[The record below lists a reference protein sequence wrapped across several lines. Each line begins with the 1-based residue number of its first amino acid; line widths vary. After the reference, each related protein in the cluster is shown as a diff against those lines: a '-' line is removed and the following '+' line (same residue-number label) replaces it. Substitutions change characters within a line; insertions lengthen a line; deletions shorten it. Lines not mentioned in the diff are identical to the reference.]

1 MTTQHEPAPVRI
13 ERLPTADGHVI
24 GHITLDHPA
33 TLNALTPAIVAA
45 IAGALHDWAA
55 DPAVVAVLMD
65 SSSEKAFSAGA
76 NLQAMY
82 RAIRTDDASARDAA
96 TLAFF
101 APEYR
106 LDHDIHHYPKPV
118 IAWMHGIVM
127 GGGVGLACGA
137 SHRVVTATTKFAMPE
152 IAIGLFPDVGGSW
165 FLQRMPARIGRYL
178 ALTGARLGP
187 ADTIALGM
195 ADLPIAHD
203 RKADVVAALV
213 AASWGADAA
222 GHRARVDAVLQG
234 AADWS
239 ALPAAEFMAHLAGV
253 AAIAN
258 TASPEGFLGAIT
270 DAAAKDPWFEPHR
283 QALVH
288 GSPAS
293 AALSWALQDRLH
305 GASLAEVLRLELA
318 AAMGCAADGDFAE
331 GIRALIV
338 DKDKSPKWRWSTLA
352 EAAANVETL
361 LQPRWTGTHPLA
373 DL

>member
-1 MTTQHEPAPVRI
+1 MTTSHEPAPVRI
-13 ERLPTADGHVI
+13 ERLPTTDGHAI
-24 GHITLDHPA
+24 GRITLDHPA

-45 IAGALHDWAA
+45 IDGALGEWAA
-55 DPAVVAVLMD
+55 DAGIVAVLMD

-82 RAIRTDDASARDAA
+82 RAIRTDDAAARDAA

-106 LDHDIHHYPKPV
+106 LDHDIHDYPKPV

-195 ADLPIAHD
+195 ADLPIPHE
-203 RKADVVAALV
+203 RKADVIAALI
-213 AASWGADAA
+213 ASPWDGDANE
-222 GHRARVDAVLQG
+222 HRARVDAVLQG

-239 ALPAAEFMAHLAGV
+239 ALPAAEFMAHLPGV
-253 AAIAN
+253 AAVAN
-258 TASPEGFLGAIT
+258 TASPEAFLQALT
-270 DAAAKDPWFEPHR
+270 AAAAADPWFEPHR
-283 QALVH
+283 HALVH

-293 AALSWALQDRLH
+293 AALSWMLQERLH
-305 GASLAEVLRLELA
+305 GASLADVLRLELA

-338 DKDKSPKWRWSTLA
+338 DKDKSPRWRWTTLA
-352 EAAANVETL
+352 EAGANVGAL
-361 LQPRWTGTHPLA
+361 LQPRWTGEHPLA

>member
-1 MTTQHEPAPVRI
+1 LTITHEPAPVRI
-13 ERLPTADGHVI
+13 ARLATTDGHVI

-45 IAGALHDWAA
+45 IAGALHDWVA

-82 RAIRTDDASARDAA
+82 RAIRTDDAAARDAA

-106 LDHDIHHYPKPV
+106 LDHVIHHYPKPV

-195 ADLPIAHD
+195 ADLPIAHE

-213 AASWGADAA
+213 AAPWGDDAS
-222 GHRARVDAVLQG
+222 GHRNCVDASLQA
-234 AADWS
+234 AADW
-239 ALPAAEFMAHLAGV
+239 AMVPAVEFMAHLAAI

-258 TASPEGFLGAIT
+258 TASPEAFLAAIT
-270 DAAAKDPWFEPHR
+270 EAAATDPWFEPHR

-293 AALSWALQDRLH
+293 ATLSWALQDRLH

-352 EAAANVETL
+352 EAGANVETL

>member
-1 MTTQHEPAPVRI
+1 LTTSHEPAPVRI
-13 ERLPTADGHVI
+13 EWLATADGHAI
-24 GHITLDHPA
+24 GRITLDHPA
-33 TLNALTPAIVAA
+33 SLNALTPAIVAA
-45 IAGALHDWAA
+45 IADALREWAA
-55 DPAVVAVLMD
+55 DAAVVAVLLD

-82 RAIRTDDASARDAA
+82 RAISTDNAAARDAA

-106 LDHDIHHYPKPV
+106 LDHVIHHFPKPV
-118 IAWMHGIVM
+118 VAWMHGVVM

-165 FLQRMPARIGRYL
+165 FLQRMPARVGRYL

-195 ADLPIAHD
+195 ADLPIAHE

-213 AASWGADAA
+213 AAQWGGDPA

-239 ALPAAEFMAHLAGV
+239 ALPAAEFMAHLPRI

-258 TASPEGFLGAIT
+258 TASPAAFL
-270 DAAAKDPWFEPHR
+270 AALTAVAATDPWFEPHR
-283 QALVH
+283 QTLVH

-305 GASLAEVLRLELA
+305 GASLADVLRLELA

-338 DKDKSPKWRWSTLA
+338 DKDKSPKWRWRSLA
-352 EAAANVETL
+352 EAGANVGTL
-361 LQPRWTGTHPLA
+361 LQPRWTGPHPLA

>member
-1 MTTQHEPAPVRI
+1 MTTHHEPAPVRI
-13 ERLPTADGHVI
+13 ELLSTADGHGI
-24 GHITLDHPA
+24 GRITLDHPA

-45 IAGALHDWAA
+45 ISGALHGWAA

-165 FLQRMPARIGRYL
+165 FLQRMPARLGRYL

-187 ADTIALGM
+187 GDTIALGM
-195 ADLPIAHD
+195 ADLPIPHE
-203 RKADVVAALV
+203 RKTDVVAALV
-213 AASWGADAA
+213 AAPWGADAA
-222 GHRARVDAVLQG
+222 GRRACVDTILQG

-239 ALPAAEFMAHLAGV
+239 TLPAAEFMAHLPGI

-258 TASPEGFLGAIT
+258 TTSPEAFLAAIT
-270 DAAAKDPWFEPHR
+270 DAAGRDPWFEPHR
-283 QALVH
+283 HALVH

-361 LQPRWTGTHPLA
+361 LQPRWTGEHPLA

>member
-1 MTTQHEPAPVRI
+1 MTTSPESAPVRI
-13 ERLPTADGHVI
+13 ERHGTTDGHFI
-24 GHITLDHPA
+24 GHVSLDHPA

-45 IAGALHDWAA
+45 IAGALDDWAT

-65 SSSEKAFSAGA
+65 SSSDKAFSAGA

-82 RAIRTDDASARDAA
+82 RAIRTDDATARDAA

-106 LDHDIHHYPKPV
+106 LDHVIHHYPKPV

-195 ADLPIAHD
+195 ADLPIAHE
-203 RKADVVAALV
+203 RKAEVIAALV
-213 AASWGADAA
+213 AASWGNDAA
-222 GHRARVDAVLQG
+222 GNRRRVDAVLQG

-239 ALPAAEFMAHLAGV
+239 ALPAADFMAHLPAV
-253 AAIAN
+253 ATIAN
-258 TASPEGFLGAIT
+258 TASPEWFLAALT
-270 DAAAKDPWFEPHR
+270 SAAAGDPWFEPHR

-293 AALSWALQDRLH
+293 AVLSWALLDRLH
-305 GASLAEVLRLELA
+305 GASLADVLRLELA

-338 DKDKSPKWRWSTLA
+338 DKDKSPKWRWHTLS

-361 LQPRWTGTHPLA
+361 LQPRWTGAHPLA